1 MASGSTGTP
10 WNIQYPIGSDQYA
23 LTNDLAGMAS
33 SVSLALSSVSG
44 SISGVKTTIERGR
57 KLTAADDVDAMR
69 TPNDTG
75 RFYVSSSAEAS
86 RVAGDKPFGDFP
98 FSMDVIY
105 INQAAWQIAY
115 PGGNGGQ
122 ADPVMRKYAPLSPA
136 KGWSEWKPI
145 LSGATAGQ
153 PDQNAQRDVLV
164 QRSRVRHGGRIGTD
178 GRTVVALSFD
188 HGFTKFRDLI
198 LPHLIRLGLPATVA
212 VNTDGLGS
220 GESAG
225 VSYPQLQE
233 WAIQHGIELANHSRS
248 HSDATT
254 DNGITDA
261 ILGSLDLLQER
272 CPEVNVDAYIMPG
285 VSGSAY
291 NGFGSGETESLW
303 WTHVAGRTIL
313 QNHAVVTAAML
324 GQAVPCDGVPVQT
337 VDRASLDY
345 ASGATAAQ
353 NAISSLHGTG
363 LGYHVFMHPNRAD
376 TDGFITAARL
386 VEFLEFLAA
395 ERDAGR
401 VEVLTVSGAAWA
413 DAGSARRADLTTGVS
428 WSGGSTTLTL
438 APLREWARGSQWC
451 LSADT
456 ETGTKLT
463 AADDTGALDTSIT
476 ATSAG
481 RARLNF
487 TIPATASNITVTV
500 GAGTAPRVEPV

>member
-1 MASGSTGTP
+1 MATGSTGTP
-10 WNIQYPIGSDQYA
+10 WNIQYPIGADQYA

-44 SISGVKTTIERGR
+44 SIGGVKTTIERGR
-57 KLTAADDVDAMR
+57 ELTAADDVDEMR
-69 TPNDTG
+69 TTHDIG
-75 RFYVSSSAEAS
+75 RAYVSSSAEAAL
-86 RVAGDKPFGDFP
+86 VGGDKPFGDFP
-98 FSMDVIY
+98 FSMDVLY

-122 ADPVMRKYAPLSPA
+122 ADPVMRKYAPLAPA
-136 KGWSEWKPI
+136 LGWSEWKPI

-153 PDQNAQRDVLV
+153 PDQNAQRDVLL

-188 HGFTKFRDLI
+188 HGFAKFRDLI
-198 LPHLIRLGLPATVA
+198 LPHLTRLGLPATVA
-212 VNTDGLGS
+212 VNTDTLDS

-225 VSYPQLQE
+225 VSYPHLQE

-248 HSDATT
+248 HGDATT
-254 DNGITDA
+254 ENGITDA
-261 ILGSLDLLQER
+261 ILGSLDLLHEQ
-272 CPEVNVDAYIMPG
+272 CPLVTVDAYIMPG
-285 VSGSAY
+285 VSGTAY

-303 WTHVAGRTIL
+303 WTHIAGRTIL
-313 QNHAVVTAAML
+313 QHHAVVTAAML

-363 LGYHVFMHPNRAD
+363 RGYHVFMHPNRAD
-376 TDGFITAARL
+376 ADGYITTDRL
-386 VEFLEFLAA
+386 VQFLEFLAT

-413 DAGSARRADLTTGVS
+413 DAGSARRADLTAGAS

-451 LSADT
+451 LSADVT
-456 ETGTKLT
+456 TGEVLSVV
-463 AADDTGALDTSIT
+463 DDTGLLDSSIT
-476 ATSAG
+476 TTVPG
-481 RARLNF
+481 RARLHF
-487 TIPATASNITVTV
+487 TIPASTETVTLSV